1 MGFDVEGIVKAVGY
15 LGLFAIIFAETGLLI
30 GFFLPGDTLL
40 ISAGLL
46 IQQDKVNLDLW
57 FLIPLLILA
66 AVLGDAVG
74 FEIGK
79 HTGPRLFNRPDSRLF
94 KRDHL
99 ERAQRFYEKHGGKT
113 IIAARFLA
121 FIRTFAPTVAGA
133 AQMPYLR
140 FAVFNIIGAALW
152 VTTMIGLGYFFGK
165 TIPAEAVDLFFIGL
179 LGVMV
184 LASVAPA
191 AWHLWRQRRRAQS
204 GSGA

>member
-1 MGFDVEGIVKAVGY
+1 MGFDVEAIVKAVGY
-15 LGLFAIIFAETGLLI
+15 AGLFAIVFAETGLLI

-46 IQQDKVNLDLW
+46 IQQDKVNLELW

-79 HTGPRLFNRPDSRLF
+79 HTGPRLFKRPDSRFF

-99 ERAQRFYEKHGGKT
+99 ERAQRFYDRHGGKT
-113 IIAARFLA
+113 IVAARFLA

-133 AQMPYLR
+133 AGMPYYR
-140 FAVFNIIGAALW
+140 FFAFNLLGAMLW
-152 VTTMIGLGYFFGK
+152 VPSMTLLGYFFGK
-165 TIPAEAVDLFFIGL
+165 TIPAESIDIFFIGL
-179 LGVMV
+179 LGLMV
-184 LASVAPA
+184 VASVGPA
-191 AWHLWRQRRRAQS
+191 AWHLWRQRRAQS